1 MSTSGNDPRGLGQI
15 ITEAIA
21 DLQRLVRQQIDLTVA
36 ELKDSTKAALRS
48 SVLVITAIT
57 LFLVSALMLVVALG
71 FGLAALGLPYW
82 AAFLLDAGLFI
93 LAGLVLLVIAKNQ
106 ASKVKMP
113 RTAMDNLESSV
124 NEVTESIT
132 RSKLIK

>member
-1 MSTSGNDPRGLGQI
+1 MTTQSEKPKGIGEL
-15 ITEAIA
+15 ITAAVA
-21 DLQRLVRQQIDLTVA
+21 DFQKLVRQQIDLTVA
-36 ELKDSTKAALRS
+36 ELKDSAKAALKS

-82 AAFLLDAGLFI
+82 LAFLLDGFIFI
-93 LAGLVLLVIAKNQ
+93 LAGLVLLLIAKKQ

-113 RTAMDNLESSV
+113 VKAMDNLEISV
-124 NEVTESIT
+124 NQVTESVS
-132 RSKLIK
+132 RSKLVN